1 MSVPLTRVRLVG
13 VVLALLVAGEPGQ
26 LLSVEVLLVAAIF
39 PLLGVDPES
48 VEQAGVL
55 LWSGA
60 S

>member
-13 VVLALLVAGEPGQ
+13 VVLALLVAGEPGL

>member
-1 MSVPLTRVRLVG
+1 LSVRISRVRLVG
-13 VVLALLVAGEPGQ
+13 VVLALLVAGEPG
-26 LLSVEVLLVAAIF
+26 LLLGLEVLLVAAIF
-39 PLLGVDPES
+39 SLLGVDLES